1 MKVITVINDKDD
13 KYFNLLRL
21 SCALNGLEL
30 VVLVSKEQD
39 FYSMKLKDQLLLAY
53 LDEINDDELI
63 LFTDGTDAIFIA
75 DEVEILEKFSKFDS
89 DLVFSA

>member
-1 MKVITVINDKDD
+1 MKIITVINDKDN

-30 VVLVSKEQD
+30 VVLVSKESE

-53 LDEINDDELI
+53 LDEIDDDELI
-63 LFTDGTDAIFIA
+63 LLPMVQMLF
-75 DEVEILEKFSKFDS
+75 LLLLKLKF
-89 DLVFSA
+89 